1 MKGSESGFMIRA
13 GLTTASFAKRL
24 GVHFNCSK
32 LKKGSDRGVSRFYSS
47 YALNE
52 EASEKD
58 IDASSIC
65 IPIGRWDDI
74 RSYVGIGWE
83 KENSKKLQDLFDWDA
98 TTING
103 LERNKNTKR
112 E

>member
-13 GLTTASFAKRL
+13 GSTTASFAKRL
-24 GVHFNCSK
+24 GGHFNCSK

-58 IDASSIC
+58 IDASIR
-65 IPIGRWDDI
+65 IPIGRWDDT
-74 RSYVGIGWE
+74 RSYVGIEWE
-83 KENSKKLQDLFDWDA
+83 KKNSKKQLQDLF
-98 TTING
+98 
-103 LERNKNTKR
+103 E
-112 E
+112 